1 MALVFLAASL
11 AWLAVYRTFPV
22 LDDSDSYFHLALAR
36 EYARDGIP
44 EGLPWAGLTPWA
56 SRYGDFQLLFHLYL
70 IPFVSGVDPQAGGGL
85 ALALLDGALFALLG
99 FLGSR
104 AIGRWGWL
112 LPVAVYA
119 TTTEAALRLVRLR
132 PELLALGLFLL
143 AALFVARGRY
153 RLLGVV
159 AALFALAYSAVHAFV
174 GLWLVLFALWGW
186 RDRRWEWALP
196 LYAVLGTVVGLVV
209 HPQFPANLD
218 SLVLVAKVPF
228 VDAASL
234 GSGTEIQP
242 HTTRIA
248 LLSQLGFWCGA
259 ALVWFCRRSDPNG
272 APAEAGAH
280 RDVFGVLA
288 AGFGGLYLL
297 HARFALYAFPFAA
310 LWLLWQLRARGETVG
325 RRALVF
331 GRPVPTLVGVLVCT
345 ALAARPLA
353 LQAKLYS
360 HRADESAA
368 RDREALGAKIPT
380 GARVAA
386 TWRTADLLVYYAPT
400 ARYLEV
406 LDPLPL
412 YLANPTAAATLRRV
426 FAGDEPDT
434 PLALAEVLTSDHWVI
449 SRGKPDEVGALV
461 RLVGD
466 PRFEV
471 LHDGPRVLARV
482 RPGANEDFVLDWRL
496 APTGAVWPVPGD
508 MPTTGWPS
516 YPRHPVPHLRA
527 IEGFVD
533 LARVTPAE
541 GCVRLVHELPAGTSK
556 FLRGELAPAGP
567 TRLFLDDRL
576 LLSVPGG
583 GGARLAD
590 AVTVELD
597 RAIDQPHRLLLETC
611 AAEGRLGFYLRSV
624 ELPARRD

>member
-1 MALVFLAASL
+1 M
-11 AWLAVYRTFPV
+11 
-22 LDDSDSYFHLALAR
+22 
-36 EYARDGIP
+36 
-44 EGLPWAGLTPWA
+44 TPWA

-70 IPFVSGVDPQAGGGL
+70 VPFVNGVDPQAGGGL

-112 LPVAVYA
+112 LPLAVYA

-174 GLWLVLFALWGW
+174 GLWLVLFVLWGW
-186 RDRRWEWALP
+186 RERRWEWGLP

-218 SLVLVAKVPF
+218 SLVLVAQVPF
-228 VDAASL
+228 VDAAGL

-259 ALVWFCRRSDPNG
+259 ALVWLCRRPDPNG
-272 APAEAGAH
+272 VPGDSAAH

-325 RRALVF
+325 RRARVF
-331 GRPVPTLVGVLVCT
+331 GRSVPTLVGVLVCA

-353 LQAKLYS
+353 LQAKLYT

-368 RDREALGAKIPT
+368 PERAALGAKIPA
-380 GARVAA
+380 GSRVAA
-386 TWRTADLLVYYAPT
+386 TWRTADLLVFYAPT

-412 YLANPTAAATLRRV
+412 YLANPTAAATLRRI

-434 PLALAEVLTSDHWVI
+434 PLALAEVLDSDHWVI
-449 SRGKPDEVGALV
+449 SRGKPDEAEAIV
-461 RLVGD
+461 RLVTD

-482 RPGANEDFVLDWRL
+482 RPGANQDFVLDWRL
-496 APTGAVWPVPGD
+496 APTGTDWPVPGD
-508 MPTTGWPS
+508 LPTTGWPR
-516 YPRHPVPHLRA
+516 YPRHPAPHLRA

-533 LARVTPAE
+533 LTRVAPAK
-541 GCVRLVHELPAGTSK
+541 GCVRLVHEIPAGTLGSQ
-556 FLRGELAPAGP
+556 RWELAAAGP
-567 TRLFLDDRL
+567 TRLFLADRL
-576 LLSVPGG
+576 VLAVPGG
-583 GGARLAD
+583 RGARLAD
-590 AVTVELD
+590 AVAMELD
-597 RAIDQPHRLLLETC
+597 LAADRTHRLQVETC
-611 AAEGRLGFYLRSV
+611 AADRSLGFYLRTA
-624 ELPARRD
+624 ELSAPRD

>member
-1 MALVFLAASL
+1 VALVFLAASL
-11 AWLAVYRTFPV
+11 AWLVLYRAFPV

-36 EYARDGIP
+36 EYARNGLP

-70 IPFVSGVDPQAGGGL
+70 MPFASGLDPQAGGGL

-112 LPVAVYA
+112 LPLAVYA

-132 PELLALGLFLL
+132 PELLALGLILL
-143 AALFVARGRY
+143 AALCVARGRY

-159 AALFALAYSAVHAFV
+159 AVLFALAYSAVHAFV
-174 GLWLVLFALWGW
+174 GLWLVLFVLWGW

-209 HPQFPANLD
+209 HPQFPANLY
-218 SLVLVAKVPF
+218 SLVLMAQVPF
-228 VDAASL
+228 VDAAGL
-234 GSGTEIQP
+234 GSGTEILP

-259 ALVWFCRRSDPNG
+259 ALVWLCRRPDPNG
-272 APAEAGAH
+272 APADAAVH

-325 RRALVF
+325 RRARVF
-331 GRPVPTLVGVLVCT
+331 GRAVPTVVGVLVCA

-360 HRADESAA
+360 QRAGAA
-368 RDREALGAKIPT
+368 AAQDRAALGAKIPA

-386 TWRTADLLVYYAPT
+386 TWRTADLLVFFAPA

-412 YLANPTAAATLRRV
+412 HLANPTAAATLRRV

-434 PLALAEVLTSDHWVI
+434 PLALAEVLDSDHWVI
-449 SRGKPDEVGALV
+449 SRGKPDEAGAVV

-466 PRFEV
+466 PRFEI
-471 LHDGPRVLARV
+471 LHDGGRVLARLV
-482 RPGANEDFVLDWRL
+482 PGANRDFVLDWRL
-496 APTGAVWPVPGD
+496 VPTGAVWPVPAGT
-508 MPTTGWPS
+508 PTTSWPS
-516 YPRHPVPHLRA
+516 YPRHPAPHLRA
-527 IEGFVD
+527 LEGFVD
-533 LARVTPAE
+533 LTRVTSAE
-541 GCVRLVHELPAGTSK
+541 GCVRLVHEIPTGTPGP
-556 FLRGELAPAGP
+556 RRWELAAAGP
-567 TRLFLDDRL
+567 TEFFLDDQRML
-576 LLSVPGG
+576 AVPGG
-583 GGARLAD
+583 RGARLAD
-590 AVTVELD
+590 AVAMALD
-597 RAIDQPHRLLLETC
+597 RVGDGPHRLLVQTC
-611 AAEGRLGFYLRSV
+611 AAERHSGFYLRNV
-624 ELPARRD
+624 RP

>member
-1 MALVFLAASL
+1 MALVFLAATL
-11 AWLAVYRTFPV
+11 AWLAVFRAFPV

-36 EYARDGIP
+36 EYARNGIP

-70 IPFVSGVDPQAGGGL
+70 MPFARGLDPQAGGGL

-112 LPVAVYA
+112 LPLAVYA

-159 AALFALAYSAVHAFV
+159 AALFALAYSAVHAFL
-174 GLWLVLFALWGW
+174 GLWLVLFVLSGW

-196 LYAVLGTVVGLVV
+196 LYAALGTVVGLVA

-218 SLVLVAKVPF
+218 SLVLVAQVPF

-259 ALVWFCRRSDPNG
+259 ALVWLCRRPDPNG
-272 APAEAGAH
+272 VPADAAPH

-310 LWLLWQLRARGETVG
+310 LWLLWQLRARGETLG
-325 RRALVF
+325 PQARVF
-331 GRPVPTLVGVLVCT
+331 GRSVPTLVGVLVCAT
-345 ALAARPLA
+345 LAARPLA
-353 LQAKLYS
+353 LQAKLYTE
-360 HRADESAA
+360 RAGAA
-368 RDREALGAKIPT
+368 AAQDRTALGAKIPA

-386 TWRTADLLVYYAPT
+386 TWRTADLLVFYAPT

-412 YLANPTAAATLRRV
+412 HLANPRAAATLRRV

-434 PLALAEVLTSDHWVI
+434 PLALAEILDSDHWVI
-449 SRGKPDEVGALV
+449 SRGKPDEAGAVV

-466 PRFEV
+466 PRFEI
-471 LHDGPRVLARV
+471 LHDGGRVLARLV
-482 RPGANEDFVLDWRL
+482 PGVNRDFVLDWQL
-496 APTGAVWPVPGD
+496 VPTGTAWPVPAGTA
-508 MPTTGWPS
+508 TTGWPR
-516 YPRHPVPHLRA
+516 YPRHPAPHLRA
-527 IEGFVD
+527 LEGFVD

-541 GCVRLVHELPAGTSK
+541 GCVRLVHELPGGAAG
-556 FLRGELAPAGP
+556 RQRWELAAAGP
-567 TRLFLDDRL
+567 TELFLDDKRVL
-576 LLSVPGG
+576 AVPGNR
-583 GGARLAD
+583 GARLAD
-590 AVTVELD
+590 AAVVELD
-597 RAIDQPHRLLLETC
+597 LAADRPHRMLVETC
-611 AAEGRLGFYLRSV
+611 AVERRPGFYLRAFR
-624 ELPARRD
+624 P